1 MIGFSS
7 EDTFGKK
14 KTHVEEMKT
23 ALLALPYKNRPV
35 AQITNSKVTRDT
47 SVVEAAFNFLSSS
60 AAHKHI
66 GQVGIIVLRML

>member
-7 EDTFGKK
+7 EDTIGKK

-23 ALLALPYKNRPV
+23 ALPYKNRPV